1 MSNNAI
7 LEAVKENTF
16 LEIEHDFL
24 SLARLMNLFST
35 TEKSEECCRL
45 CCCVAVSN
53 GEIETAV
60 QVLYTLN
67 VPI

>member
-35 TEKSEECCRL
+35 TEKSEEWSAV
-45 CCCVAVSN
+45 CVAVSN